1 MCFSDA
7 LWVCAVRT
15 DKVKN
20 KMHILVLGITFE
32 QATWFIMH
40 PHKVAGD
47 GELQG
52 DLRNKWWWVSI
63 LS

>member
-7 LWVCAVRT
+7 LCVCAIKT
-15 DKVKN
+15 EKVKN
-20 KMHILVLGITFE
+20 KTHILVLGITVE
-32 QATWFIMH
+32 QATWFIVY

-47 GELQG
+47 GELQC
-52 DLRNKWWWVSI
+52 DLRNKWWVSI